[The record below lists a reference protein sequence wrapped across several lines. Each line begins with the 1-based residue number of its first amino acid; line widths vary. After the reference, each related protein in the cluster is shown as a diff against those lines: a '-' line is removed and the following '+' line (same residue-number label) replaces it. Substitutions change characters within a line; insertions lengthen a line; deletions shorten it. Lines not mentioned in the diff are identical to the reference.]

1 MSRYG
6 LGMESGS
13 KSAEGLTLQELA
25 AQTGVEPRTIRSYV
39 EKGVILGPESFG
51 RGARYPRETLDRLK
65 VLQLLRDANRSLT
78 LDQIRVL
85 LNSIGPSQ
93 LREVAEGTVRI
104 GAVIDTDAAGTSP
117 LPKTAAMDY
126 LHGLRRSQSQ
136 PQSPASVS
144 PLLYRRASPP
154 IDDDQLPILENA
166 ARALAE
172 LTGTN
177 SSSRSARGE
186 SWYRISLTPD
196 IELSVRGEFGTEQ
209 LAQLH
214 RIGDSLR
221 TLLTKGPS
229 K

>member
-1 MSRYG
+1 MVR
-6 LGMESGS
+6 GMESES
-13 KSAEGLTLQELA
+13 KSVEGLTLQELA
-25 AQTGVEPRTIRSYV
+25 AKTGVEPRTIRSYV

-117 LPKTAAMDY
+117 LPKTAALEY
-126 LHGLRRSQSQ
+126 LNRLRSSPSY
-136 PQSPASVS
+136 PQSRASVS
-144 PLLYRRASPP
+144 PWQYRRATPP
-154 IDDDQLPILENA
+154 IDDDQLPVLENA

-172 LTGTN
+172 LAGTT

-196 IELSVRGEFGTEQ
+196 IELSIRGEFGTEQ

>member
-6 LGMESGS
+6 WGMESDS

-25 AQTGVEPRTIRSYV
+25 AHTGVEPRTIRSYV

-136 PQSPASVS
+136 PQSPAAVS
-144 PLLYRRASPP
+144 PLLYRRTSPP

>member
-6 LGMESGS
+6 WGMESDS

-85 LNSIGPSQ
+85 LNGIGPSQ

-126 LHGLRRSQSQ
+126 LHGLRRSHSQ

>member
-6 LGMESGS
+6 WGMESDS

-25 AQTGVEPRTIRSYV
+25 AHTGVEPRTIRSYV

-154 IDDDQLPILENA
+154 TNDDQLPILENA

>member
-1 MSRYG
+1 M
-6 LGMESGS
+6 GS
-13 KSAEGLTLQELA
+13 DPKSVEGLTLQELA

-117 LPKTAAMDY
+117 LPKTAAMEY
-126 LHGLRRSQSQ
+126 LHALRHSQ
-136 PQSPASVS
+136 PQSRAYVS
-144 PLLYRRASPP
+144 SMVYHRATPS
-154 IDDDQLPILENA
+154 IADDQLPVLESA

-172 LTGTN
+172 LTGTT

-221 TLLTKGPS
+221 TLLTKGPT

>member
-1 MSRYG
+1 
-6 LGMESGS
+6 MESDP
-13 KSAEGLTLQELA
+13 KSAEGMTLQELA

-104 GAVIDTDAAGTSP
+104 GAVIDTDAAGPSP
-117 LPKTAAMDY
+117 LPKTAAMEY
-126 LHGLRRSQSQ
+126 LHALRHAQ
-136 PQSPASVS
+136 PQSRASVS
-144 PLLYRRASPP
+144 SMLYHRATPS
-154 IDDDQLPILENA
+154 IADDQLPILESA

-172 LTGTN
+172 LTGTT

-221 TLLTKGPS
+221 TLLTKGPT

>member
-1 MSRYG
+1 MACYAVD
-6 LGMESGS
+6 MEGDA

-25 AQTGVEPRTIRSYV
+25 AETGVEPRTIRSYV

-104 GAVIDTDAAGTSP
+104 GAVIDTDAAGASP
-117 LPKTAAMDY
+117 LPKTAALEY
-126 LHGLRRSQSQ
+126 LHGLQRSPSQ
-136 PQSPASVS
+136 PQSHAALS
-144 PLLYRRASPP
+144 PLLHHRTPP
-154 IDDDQLPILENA
+154 PLSNDQLPVLEHA

-172 LTGTN
+172 LTGKTLW
-177 SSSRSARGE
+177 SRSTRGE

>member
-6 LGMESGS
+6 LGMESDS

-93 LREVAEGTVRI
+93 LRDVAEGTVRI

-136 PQSPASVS
+136 SPASVS
-144 PLLYRRASPP
+144 PLLYHRAAPP

-172 LTGTN
+172 LTGTT

>member
-6 LGMESGS
+6 LGMESDS

-126 LHGLRRSQSQ
+126 LHGLRRSQ
-136 PQSPASVS
+136 PQSPASVA
-144 PLLYRRASPP
+144 PLLYRRKSPP
-154 IDDDQLPILENA
+154 IDHDQLPILENA

>member
-1 MSRYG
+1 
-6 LGMESGS
+6 MESDS

-117 LPKTAAMDY
+117 LPKTSAMDY

-136 PQSPASVS
+136 PHSPASVA
-144 PLLYRRASPP
+144 PLLYRRAPPP

>member
-1 MSRYG
+1 
-6 LGMESGS
+6 MESDS
-13 KSAEGLTLQELA
+13 KSVEGLTLQDLA
-25 AQTGVEPRTIRSYV
+25 AKTGVEPRTIRSYV

-104 GAVIDTDAAGTSP
+104 GAVIDTDAAGTIP
-117 LPKTAAMDY
+117 LPKTAAMEY
-126 LHGLRRSQSQ
+126 LHGLRSTQSYPQSQ
-136 PQSPASVS
+136 ASVS
-144 PLLYRRASPP
+144 ALQYRRAMPP
-154 IDDDQLPILENA
+154 IDHDQLPVLENA

-221 TLLTKGPS
+221 NLLTKGPS

>member
-1 MSRYG
+1 
-6 LGMESGS
+6 
-13 KSAEGLTLQELA
+13 
-25 AQTGVEPRTIRSYV
+25 
-39 EKGVILGPESFG
+39 
-51 RGARYPRETLDRLK
+51 
-65 VLQLLRDANRSLT
+65 
-78 LDQIRVL
+78 
-85 LNSIGPSQ
+85 
-93 LREVAEGTVRI
+93 
-104 GAVIDTDAAGTSP
+104 VIDTDAAGTSP

-126 LHGLRRSQSQ
+126 LHGLRSSQSQ

>member
-6 LGMESGS
+6 LGMESDS

-136 PQSPASVS
+136 SPASVS
-144 PLLYRRASPP
+144 PLLYHRAAPP
-154 IDDDQLPILENA
+154 TDDDQLPILENA

-172 LTGTN
+172 LTGTT

>member
-1 MSRYG
+1 MSSYG
-6 LGMESGS
+6 LGMESDS
-13 KSAEGLTLQELA
+13 KSAEVLTLQELA
-25 AQTGVEPRTIRSYV
+25 AHTGVEPRTIRSYV

-144 PLLYRRASPP
+144 PLLYRRATPP
-154 IDDDQLPILENA
+154 TNDDQLPILENA

>member
-6 LGMESGS
+6 LGMESDS

-25 AQTGVEPRTIRSYV
+25 AHTGVEPRTIRSYV

-136 PQSPASVS
+136 PQSPAAVS
-144 PLLYRRASPP
+144 PLLYRRTSPP

>member
-1 MSRYG
+1 MSRYC
-6 LGMESGS
+6 LGMESDS

-93 LREVAEGTVRI
+93 LREVAAGTVRI

-136 PQSPASVS
+136 SPASVS
-144 PLLYRRASPP
+144 PLLYHRAAPP
-154 IDDDQLPILENA
+154 TDDDQLPILENA

-172 LTGTN
+172 LTGTT

>member
-6 LGMESGS
+6 LGMESDS

-25 AQTGVEPRTIRSYV
+25 AHTGVEPRTIRSYV

-93 LREVAEGTVRI
+93 LRDVAEGTVRI

-136 PQSPASVS
+136 PQSPAAVS
-144 PLLYRRASPP
+144 PLLYRRTSPP

>member
-6 LGMESGS
+6 LGMESDS

-85 LNSIGPSQ
+85 LNTIGPSQ

-144 PLLYRRASPP
+144 PLLYRRTSPP
-154 IDDDQLPILENA
+154 IDNA
-166 ARALAE
+166 ARVLAE

-177 SSSRSARGE
+177 SSSRSVRGE